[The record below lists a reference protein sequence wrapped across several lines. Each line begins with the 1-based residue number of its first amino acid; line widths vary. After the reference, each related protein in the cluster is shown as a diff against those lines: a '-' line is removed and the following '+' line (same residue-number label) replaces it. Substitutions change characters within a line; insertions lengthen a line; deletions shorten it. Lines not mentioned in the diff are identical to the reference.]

1 MKVFSPVPP
10 RNLSRGPGRLARW
23 IVLAIFKIIL
33 LTLAALLGSG
43 AVGLAAE
50 DESRQP
56 STGADASTG
65 TIAYVRN
72 GSDIRLIEPDGSN
85 NRLLWRSPDPGV
97 YGVMELDWKP
107 DAAEV
112 AFASDHEIG
121 CSIFEM
127 DIYAI
132 RPDGSGLRRITNA
145 PACAGLA
152 GYPKGTVTVTVEN
165 YIQGGG
171 PYFVYVQGAPSIL
184 PVIVPAGGA
193 VTVTFN
199 NVADF
204 GDTYQQAVVMEGLNR

>member
-65 TIAYVRN
+65 TITYVRN

-85 NRLLWRSPDPGV
+85 NRLLWRSPDPAYTV
-97 YGVMELDWKP
+97 SW
-107 DAAEV
+107 
-112 AFASDHEIG
+112 SWIG
-121 CSIFEM
+121 NRT
-127 DIYAI
+127 
-132 RPDGSGLRRITNA
+132 RPKWLL
-145 PACAGLA
+145 PA
-152 GYPKGTVTVTVEN
+152 TT
-165 YIQGGG
+165 
-171 PYFVYVQGAPSIL
+171 
-184 PVIVPAGGA
+184 
-193 VTVTFN
+193 
-199 NVADF
+199 
-204 GDTYQQAVVMEGLNR
+204 R